1 MGHAAAKNGGQAS
14 DQANKRT
21 PGRHRPTHADR
32 SPTRHPPRGQSDT
45 ESRMSTVGDSLATAP
60 DGTNRTLTVRHLC
73 GPAQWSVV
81 RALCG
86 TLRQASARAVCDES
100 TQTWFRRREL
110 QLCDESTLSPSAWA
124 ALQNSGAGELVDP
137 PAALQAQCE
146 ADIAVRRDKR
156 FTIVK
161 DERPR
166 SLRNPDST
174 PVRSRPD
181 QCSA

>member
-1 MGHAAAKNGGQAS
+1 VSVTVAVDADHVVQLICKHPLHLHFDWGNESVSVRGLHTASGRTVMGHAAAKNGGQAS

-86 TLRQASARAVCDES
+86 TPRQASARAVCDES

-110 QLCDESTLSPSAWA
+110 QLCDESTLSHFVMS
-124 ALQNSGAGELVDP
+124 QH
-137 PAALQAQCE
+137 
-146 ADIAVRRDKR
+146 
-156 FTIVK
+156 
-161 DERPR
+161 
-166 SLRNPDST
+166 
-174 PVRSRPD
+174 
-181 QCSA
+181 